1 MADREL
7 KRLRGMSSSN
17 AQYSVSVSYLECL
30 AEMPWGA
37 MSAEKN
43 PSMAQAQSLL
53 DAQRH
58 HLFVV
63 RVINEIVGPD
73 AIQQP

>member
-30 AEMPWGA
+30 AELPWEVAG
-37 MSAEKN
+37 EKII
-43 PSMAQAQSLL
+43 
-53 DAQRH
+53 R
-58 HLFVV
+58 
-63 RVINEIVGPD
+63 
-73 AIQQP
+73 